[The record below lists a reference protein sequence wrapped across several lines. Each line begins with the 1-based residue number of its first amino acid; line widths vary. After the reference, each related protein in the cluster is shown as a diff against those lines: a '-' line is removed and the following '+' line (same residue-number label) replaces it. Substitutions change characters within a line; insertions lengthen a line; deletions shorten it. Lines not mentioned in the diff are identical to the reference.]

1 MGGASNWR
9 TTCTECPH
17 WQAKFHGCNPS
28 SDLALGV
35 LLECAHLRFDGIG
48 MRHSLGEA
56 GHPNSLLGLAAARI
70 LAEVKAA
77 FGGAVSAVVWLGVNL
92 TGIFRAPNLIFA
104 SRWQYRAGST
114 DDDEGGGCD
123 YLHFVLMLFVVEINF
138 FYDMSST
145 AMKVGSESTEKLTVI
160 DFDRM
165 AF

>member
-1 MGGASNWR
+1 
-9 TTCTECPH
+9 
-17 WQAKFHGCNPS
+17 
-28 SDLALGV
+28 
-35 LLECAHLRFDGIG
+35 
-48 MRHSLGEA
+48 MRHGLGEA
-56 GHPNSLLGLAAARI
+56 GRPNSLPGLAAARI
-70 LAEVKAA
+70 LAEVRAA
-77 FGGAVSAVVWLGVNL
+77 FGGAVSTIVWLGVNL
-92 TGIFRAPNLIFA
+92 TGIFWAPNLVFA
-104 SRWQYRAGST
+104 SRWQYRAGSA